1 MLEADIELAEQD
13 VGRIRD
19 GQTVQLKARALPFQE
34 FETRVARIAPSAESG
49 ELQSSVQ
56 VVCQLAGGQQSLK
69 PGMTGYAR
77 IYTDRCSLGKIA
89 VDRVM
94 RYLRT
99 EFWW

>member
-1 MLEADIELAEQD
+1 MTW
-13 VGRIRD
+13 RR
-19 GQTVQLKARALPFQE
+19 
-34 FETRVARIAPSAESG
+34 FETFETKLARIAPSAEPG

-56 VVCQLAGGQQSLK
+56 VVCQLDGGHQSLK

-77 IYTDRCSLGKIA
+77 VYTDRCSLGKIA